1 MASICTMAWVYGS
14 VQGVGFRY
22 STQREALQLGVTGYA
37 RNLDDGGVEVLA
49 CGEAEQVEK
58 LIAWLKAGGP
68 RSARVDRVLTP
79 STHPQLGQIRDPL
92 LDALHRLRQA
102 GDFGRL
108 FGGSFREQA
117 IEIAAVAFLFAK
129 LVGHRLDQHTDR
141 RRGVKFKVKLAH
153 KAHYFPVFNG
163 ERYPFLRG
171 NDFRHRL
178 APLGGIFQIAFA
190 IRFNFVAFKNKHDF
204 SHTA

>member
-68 RSARVDRVLTP
+68 RSARVDRVLTEP
-79 STHPQLGQIRDPL
+79 HQPAAGTNSRSSIRCTSP
-92 LDALHRLRQA
+92 ASA
-102 GDFGRL
+102 
-108 FGGSFREQA
+108 S
-117 IEIAAVAFLFAK
+117 
-129 LVGHRLDQHTDR
+129 R
-141 RRGVKFKVKLAH
+141 RF
-153 KAHYFPVFNG
+153 
-163 ERYPFLRG
+163 
-171 NDFRHRL
+171 
-178 APLGGIFQIAFA
+178 
-190 IRFNFVAFKNKHDF
+190 
-204 SHTA
+204 